1 MIQEELNLHQSSH
14 VEAFVFKLASK
25 QAFQSFD
32 LRLVWR
38 ILVNMVARF
47 SFLESTSTNIISF
60 TAVMQCTD
68 ACTTTSTLRGCQIM
82 KCGGSSPLLDTQ
94 TILSNLQKYHETTA
108 FCSRFITLENYK
120 TQQKI

>member
-60 TAVMQCTD
+60 TAGNAMHRCMHNHFNTQGLSDHEVWRFKSSSRHKPFCPTYRNTKKQEHS
-68 ACTTTSTLRGCQIM
+68 AL
-82 KCGGSSPLLDTQ
+82 GS
-94 TILSNLQKYHETTA
+94 
-108 FCSRFITLENYK
+108 
-120 TQQKI
+120 

>member
-25 QAFQSFD
+25 QDFQSFD

-38 ILVNMVARF
+38 ILVNIVT
-47 SFLESTSTNIISF
+47 FLKSTSTNIISF

-68 ACTTTSTLRGCQIM
+68 ARTTTSTLRGCQIM

-108 FCSRFITLENYK
+108 LL
-120 TQQKI
+120 